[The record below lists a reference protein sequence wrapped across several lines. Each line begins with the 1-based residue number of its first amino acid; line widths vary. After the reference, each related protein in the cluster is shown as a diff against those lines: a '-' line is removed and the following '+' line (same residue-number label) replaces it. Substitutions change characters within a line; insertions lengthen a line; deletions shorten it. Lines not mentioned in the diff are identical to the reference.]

1 MSPAVTAIYH
11 LHDGQVSSQREEMKA
26 AHTRI
31 ACSYADRPWFS
42 RAQVERWR
50 AAVAWDLYRLSGGV
64 RRAAAVARPTRAPAL
79 VHLWIWRLQ
88 VRRRSSAVARD
99 GGPSLALLPGGAR
112 RSTARLLAHH
122 RPARALAPGRA
133 RRARQAAAELRVGGL
148 ARGGDRGPRAGVR
161 PIERERP

>member
-1 MSPAVTAIYH
+1 MAM
-11 LHDGQVSSQREEMKA
+11 QA

-50 AAVAWDLYRLSGGV
+50 AAVAWDLYRLSGGM

-99 GGPSLALLPGGAR
+99 GGPSLALLPGAPGDPPLGFSRVTDLRERSRPAALAALAR
-112 RSTARLLAHH
+112 RPPSFALVGSRAQ
-122 RPARALAPGRA
+122 AIAVRAL
-133 RRARQAAAELRVGGL
+133 
-148 ARGGDRGPRAGVR
+148 GVR